1 MKRIPI
7 DQARALCHLVFHDT
21 LGAPPEISKAAVDVL
36 VDADVRGIASHGI
49 AVLPYYLD
57 KWEQGQIVPTAEIEL
72 VSQTATTSLFAGNR
86 AIGHYTSR
94 QAMQS
99 AIDKAHSSGMG
110 SAVVRNS
117 THNGAIS
124 AYTIQAAREGLLG
137 IAATACAPHVAPFG
151 GREGLHG
158 TNPISYAL
166 PRTGADPIVFDFST
180 GYSSGKLKDQATVT
194 GRLPEDRA
202 LDADGEPTTDPD
214 DLKNG
219 WILPVAGHVGFGLAL
234 LVDGLTAALADSP
247 IGREIPLVHETD
259 GPYHGSFF
267 CLALDP
273 GAFGGA
279 GAFSERIESL
289 VNQVE
294 THPPQDA
301 DRPVRWPGQRGWQL
315 ARENLEQGIPC
326 EASRWEALLAE
337 LEKFGVDYE
346 EG

>member
-1 MKRIPI
+1 MRIPI
-7 DQARALCHLVFHDT
+7 EQAQALCQRVFRDT
-21 LGAPPEISKAAVDVL
+21 LGAPPVISEAAADVL
-36 VDADVRGIASHGI
+36 VDADLRGIASHGI

-57 KWEQGQIVPTAEIEL
+57 KWQQGQIVPTAEIEL
-72 VSQTATTSLFAGNR
+72 VSQTSTTSVFAGHR
-86 AIGHYTSR
+86 AIGHYSSR
-94 QAMQS
+94 QAMQA
-99 AIDKAHSSGMG
+99 AIDKARSHGMG

-124 AYTIQAAREGLLG
+124 AYTIQAARAGLLG

-151 GREGLHG
+151 GRSGLHG

-166 PRTGADPIVFDFST
+166 PRSDDDPIVFDFST
-180 GYSSGKLKDQATVT
+180 GYSSGKLKDQATAT
-194 GRLPEDRA
+194 GRLPENRA
-202 LDADGEPTTDPD
+202 LDAAGEPTTDPA

-267 CLALDP
+267 CLAIDP
-273 GAFGGA
+273 VAFGGIE
-279 GAFSERIESL
+279 AFSERIDSL
-289 VNQVE
+289 VHQIE
-294 THPPQDA
+294 THPPQDPA
-301 DRPVRWPGQRGWQL
+301 RPVRWPGQRGWQL
-315 ARENLEQGIPC
+315 ARENRERGIPC
-326 EASRWEALLAE
+326 ERSRWEVLLAE
-337 LEKFGVDYE
+337 LAEFGVDYE